1 MTPTLQQ
8 KLMRAVTLH
17 RTEQFAEAEALYR
30 EILQDEPQHFDALHM
45 LGALHL
51 QTGRNEEAARLIGRA
66 VTINGQDAVA
76 HNNYGN
82 ALQSLQRYDDALKS
96 YDGSLALRPDYDE
109 ALRNK
114 GDVLRILGRPNEA
127 LAIYDKALALHPAHT
142 EILNNRG
149 VTLLALERAAEALEA
164 FEKVIALQPRH
175 GAAHGNRGDALRLLG
190 RYDDALASYQQAI
203 AIAPDQLEPL
213 ANYGNTLRL
222 MLRYAEALAVYDK
235 VLVKAPDHIKT
246 LNNRGIVLRDTLR
259 YSEALIS
266 FDRALALKPDYVEA
280 MINRGTTLHELGRI
294 DDAVAGFNAALA
306 LAPDHPDAHWNRAIS
321 YLTRGELAAGWSDYE
336 WKRKSEHFGFPRRP
350 FVQRVWD
357 GGHLGKAALLV
368 WGEQGVGDEILYGSM
383 VGELVARGMP
393 VLWEADARL
402 LPLIQRSYPGLAT
415 VARTT
420 PPDPATAAA
429 GAHISTASLGQYLR
443 PSTESFPKGRKS
455 FLVADSAKA
464 QAYRAKLLGGS
475 KTRLIGLSWVS
486 KNQELGIHK
495 TTALTALAPLWQ
507 AVGPE
512 TRFVD
517 LQYGDTATERAAS
530 GLDLAHLAE
539 LDLFNDLDGL
549 AALIS
554 ACDLVITVSNT
565 TAHLAGALGVPV
577 WVMVPAGNGKLW
589 YWGETGSSW
598 YPSAHVFRQNTPGA
612 WDTLIADIAKK
623 LAKP

>member
-1 MTPTLQQ
+1 MPPESAVNTLFES
-8 KLMRAVTLH
+8 AVALH
-17 RTEQFAEAEALYR
+17 KAGDAKAAADHYRKVLAQNPDHVEALY
-30 EILQDEPQHFDALHM
+30 LS
-45 LGALHL
+45 GALAFQQNDPRTAL
-51 QTGRNEEAARLIGRA
+51 SSLDR
-66 VTINGQDAVA
+66 
-76 HNNYGN
+76 
-82 ALQSLQRYDDALKS
+82 ALQLHPGHGPAR
-96 YDGSLALRPDYDE
+96 E
-109 ALRNK
+109 ALRTVAAAFFNARGYGEASTGFRRLAIVAP
-114 GDVLRILGRPNEA
+114 GDTESLYYLAVSLRLQGELNEA
-127 LAIYDKALALHPAHT
+127 ANVY
-142 EILNNRG
+142 
-149 VTLLALERAAEALEA
+149 
-164 FEKVIALQPRH
+164 EKLIALQPDHARALDEY
-175 GAAHGNRGDALRLLG
+175 GGVLFDLRRIPEADAIIRRAIAAAPDLANPYTNLG
-190 RYDDALASYQQAI
+190 RLYQSDPLRASEALKLHDQALARNPSYAD
-203 AIAPDQLEPL
+203 A
-213 ANYGNTLRL
+213 
-222 MLRYAEALAVYDK
+222 
-235 VLVKAPDHIKT
+235 H
-246 LNNRGIVLRDTLR
+246 NNRGAALHTLSRFEEAVTSFHQALVLKPAM
-259 YSEALIS
+259 SEAFNNLGTSLLKLGDVAGAIANY
-266 FDRALALKPDYVEA
+266 RQAVAMVPGYPEAHWNLALALLSVADY
-280 MINRGTTLHELGRI
+280 G
-294 DDAVAGFNAALA
+294 DAWPAF
-306 LAPDHPDAHWNRAIS
+306 
-321 YLTRGELAAGWSDYE
+321 E
-336 WKRKSEHFGFPRRP
+336 WRWQCRDFHSPRRP

-357 GGHLGKAALLV
+357 GGHLGQGSLLV